1 MLGVGACWVNRE
13 MRSYR
18 IIDTQMNTDS
28 GQLDR
33 IAETIELL
41 RARIEQHGD
50 HIGGHETR
58 TRVILID
65 PLLRPLGWDTEDP
78 EMVIHEHRAGSLK
91 LDYALVEQGEVIGI
105 LEAKA
110 LGSKL
115 HDAAWG
121 KYVAELPGV
130 PVVAFTNG
138 DEWRFFRK
146 SNKWQPET
154 VKVAAARG
162 GAFKVG
168 FDLYR
173 KIGRPVGPPPPPG
186 KTLPELRAEIKARKF
201 PKGKKPTRVI
211 FDGVPIELP
220 KGTWK
225 ELYVAVAKHL
235 VTTGRLQV
243 NGIDVPERGR
253 SVQSLVSAR
262 KDRFKGAVDIGGG
275 LWLQGNVARIGAVDN
290 SIFLLE
296 VCGVDPATVR
306 VHFDES

>member
-1 MLGVGACWVNRE
+1 
-13 MRSYR
+13 
-18 IIDTQMNTDS
+18 MNTDG

-33 IAETIELL
+33 LAETIERL

-58 TRVILID
+58 TRVIVID
-65 PLLRPLGWDTEDP
+65 PLLRSLGWDTEDP

-91 LDYALVEQGEVIGI
+91 LDYALVDRGEVIGI
-105 LEAKA
+105 LEAKS

-115 HDAAWG
+115 KDAAWG
-121 KYVAELPGV
+121 KYIAELPQV

-154 VKVAAARG
+154 VKLSEAPG

-168 FDLYR
+168 FDLHQ
-173 KIGRPVGPPPPPG
+173 KIGRPVGPLPPPPPPPPPPPNG
-186 KTLPELRAEIKARKF
+186 KVLTKLRDKVKAGEF
-201 PKGKKPTRVI
+201 PKGKKPTRII
-211 FDGVPIELP
+211 FEGVPIELP

-243 NGIDVPERGR
+243 NMIDVRESGR
-253 SVQSLVSAR
+253 SVRSLVTADKES
-262 KDRFKGAVDIGGG
+262 FKGAVDIGGG
-275 LWLQGNVARIGAVDN
+275 LWLQGNVSRMGAVDN
-290 SIFLLE
+290 SNFLLE
-296 VCGVDPATVR
+296 VCDVDPATVR